1 MSIFIEKAEFTRR
14 QFFKGAGMLAGA
26 LAFTGIFA
34 KIGLLAGDAKSRYIE
49 KRAAALYSLDEKM
62 AIRRSHE
69 NPEIAQIY
77 KEFLS
82 PGEVAPLSH
91 KSERLLHTKYGNK
104 IPALIE
110 ELQKPETEEHA
121 AEGPEHTAA

>member
-1 MSIFIEKAEFTRR
+1 MSTFIEKNEFTRR

-26 LAFTGIFA
+26 LAFTGIFS
-34 KIGLLAGDAKSRYIE
+34 KIGLLATDAKSRYIE
-49 KRAAALYSLDEKM
+49 QRAAAVYSLDEKM

-82 PGEVAPLSH
+82 PGEVKPLTH
-91 KSERLLHTKYGNK
+91 KSERLLHTKYGK
-104 IPALIE
+104 DIPALIE
-110 ELQKPETEEHA
+110 ELKKPET
-121 AEGPEHTAA
+121 AEGTHQVQEHPAA